1 MRSRNRRLTWS
12 IIGSILLLLLGPPV
26 FGVFGSILGAKFASL
41 FFSDTHDL
49 DSDYLALSVS
59 LILENAELRE
69 MAAKSQLYRSMLEYT
84 RMPDIDAV
92 VGRVMYRSEGLIRG
106 NFVIDRGLEH
116 GIYTGAVCVSP
127 MGLVGI
133 VSSVEARN
141 ATVVPITSPSIH
153 VSCIT
158 STSGALGILGAEA
171 EGSLKLL
178 YIDSSVIPVLGETV
192 ITSRFGGVYPEGI
205 VVGTVSEID
214 LTDNELDISLSVE
227 PSVNFDRVN
236 EVLILLSEEEESDNE

>member
-1 MRSRNRRLTWS
+1 M
-12 IIGSILLLLLGPPV
+12 LLLGP
-26 FGVFGSILGAKFASL
+26 SILGVLGPILGARFATL
-41 FFSDTHDL
+41 FFSD
-49 DSDYLALSVS
+49 DSGSDSEYLALSVS

-69 MAAKSQLYRSMLEYT
+69 IAAKSQLYRSMLEYT
-84 RMPDIDAV
+84 RMPEIEAV

-106 NFVIDRGLEH
+106 NFVIDRGIDH
-116 GIYTGAVCVSP
+116 GIYSGAICVSP

-133 VSSVEARN
+133 VSSVEQRT

-158 STSGALGILGAEA
+158 SSSGALGILSAEA

-178 YIDSSVIPVLGETV
+178 YIDSSVRPVLGETV

-214 LTDNELDISLSVE
+214 LTENELDISLSVE
-227 PSVNFDRVN
+227 PAVNFDRTN
-236 EVLILLSEEEESDNE
+236 EVLILLSQEPDND